1 MPATL
6 ELAVCVTV
14 FAMVLGILMGVYSAP
29 SVDTVLAKLVR
40 AVSLIGISLPIL
52 LISRT
57 NTPIGCPLGAE
68 ALQAPYVR

>member
-1 MPATL
+1 MERMPATL

-40 AVSLIGISLPIL
+40 
-52 LISRT
+52 RF
-57 NTPIGCPLGAE
+57 
-68 ALQAPYVR
+68 R